1 MNKILLILCTFFY
14 LFSLNAYAEVVNKI
28 TISGNKRI
36 SNESIKVLAGI
47 NNKFEIEKSD
57 LNNFLKKFL

>member
-28 TISGNKRI
+28 IISGNK
-36 SNESIKVLAGI
+36 ESDETLKCWAIFLI
-47 NNKFEIEKSD
+47 NQK
-57 LNNFLKKFL
+57 